1 MMAFLVNCECGLQV
15 PVNEGSAGTS
25 ILCPCGQEV
34 NIPSLRELRRQPQVT
49 SSSGA
54 VANALPVPID
64 VNQQLRHRI
73 GMAIACL
80 HISAVLYL
88 VVGLA
93 MFPLLAGEDDSATAM
108 ASAWFLLCLM
118 MTVGVEFT
126 VYGLKRRRFWGWVA
140 GICIFAMYLPSLFL
154 PLGALGLWGLLDEG
168 SRRQF
173 GVGSRI
179 DQPHTQKAFAKPP
192 YTKETFES
200 HPGKG

>member
-1 MMAFLVNCECGLQV
+1 MLAFLVNCECGLQV

-25 ILCPCGQEV
+25 ILCSCGQEIS
-34 NIPSLRELRRQPQVT
+34 IPSLRDLRRQPQAT

-64 VNQQLRHRI
+64 ANQQLRHRI
-73 GMAIACL
+73 GISIVCL

-93 MFPLLAGEDDSATAM
+93 MFPLLAGEDDSSTAI

-118 MTVGVEFT
+118 MIVGVEFT
-126 VYGLKRRRFWGWVA
+126 VYGLKRRRFWAWVA
-140 GICIFAMYLPSLFL
+140 GICIFGMYLPSLFL
-154 PLGALGLWGLLDEG
+154 PLGALGLLGLLDEG

-173 GVGSRI
+173 GVGASV
-179 DQPHTQKAFAKPP
+179 
-192 YTKETFES
+192 
-200 HPGKG
+200 